1 VRRIESAETRN
12 EEGGEGGGGKLG
24 KKERERGKERET
36 RGRKLGVA
44 EIYATATSDL
54 SFTSI

>member
-1 VRRIESAETRN
+1 VRKYLEAAREAYRRIER
-12 EEGGEGGGGKLG
+12 EGGTGV
-24 KKERERGKERET
+24 ET
-36 RGRKLGVA
+36 RGRKLGVV

>member
-1 VRRIESAETRN
+1 MRKFRGGERAGESGVG
-12 EEGGEGGGGKLG
+12 GGEGDEGV
-24 KKERERGKERET
+24 ET
-36 RGRKLGVA
+36 RGRKLGVV